1 LSAECSP
8 GLVRT
13 SSQAQ
18 EKILRQPTS
27 TESAPKKRV
36 VGRTRRRYVPAER
49 EALIAR
55 EAACFF
61 AEQGFGGQ
69 TRQLA
74 ARLGITQPLLYRYFP
89 SKEALIERVY
99 QDVFV
104 NRWDSAWEKLIAD
117 RGQPLQSRLVKFYQE
132 YAHTILTYE
141 WVRLFMLAGFRDLDL
156 NERYLSFLKARLF
169 KKLVQ
174 ELRQEF
180 NQPNI
185 RKLPVSPMEI
195 EMVWGLHARI
205 FYLGVRQFIYDMPV
219 KIDINRVIEADVI
232 SFISG
237 MQHLAV
243 DAN

>member
-1 LSAECSP
+1 
-8 GLVRT
+8 
-13 SSQAQ
+13 
-18 EKILRQPTS
+18 
-27 TESAPKKRV
+27 
-36 VGRTRRRYVPAER
+36 
-49 EALIAR
+49 
-55 EAACFF
+55 
-61 AEQGFGGQ
+61 
-69 TRQLA
+69 
-74 ARLGITQPLLYRYFP
+74 
-89 SKEALIERVY
+89 
-99 QDVFV
+99 
-104 NRWDSAWEKLIAD
+104 
-117 RGQPLQSRLVKFYQE
+117 
-132 YAHTILTYE
+132 
-141 WVRLFMLAGFRDLDL
+141 
-156 NERYLSFLKARLF
+156 LKARLF